1 MDKGMNSLADAFD
14 QGGRSWEAEGCDE
27 PGRAL
32 SLLGAPGAGGV
43 RGACPAQTEASALQT
58 PLGPAPGC

>member
-1 MDKGMNSLADAFD
+1 MAKGMNSLADAFD

-32 SLLGAPGAGGV
+32 SLLGALGAWGV
-43 RGACPAQTEASALQT
+43 RGPVLHRASALQT
-58 PLGPAPGC
+58 PLGPTPGC